1 MRDFGNRNQ
10 RTERAIK
17 SRTVLLIDKDGSN
30 LGVLD
35 TLDAYRMAES
45 SGLDLVQVGEGKNG
59 IPTCKIMDLGKWKYE
74 QSKRHKASKATQQ
87 LTKEIKIRPNT
98 DDHDLEYRAKQALEF
113 IGEGDR
119 VKIVVRFKGR
129 EKNHM
134 TETGRDV
141 LERFVKLLDET
152 KYKVEKAAEIGD
164 KDISIMLVPAK

>member
-1 MRDFGNRNQ
+1 MRDFDNRSQ
-10 RTERAIK
+10 KIERTIK

-35 TLDAYRMAES
+35 TNDAYRMAES
-45 SGLDLVQVGEGKNG
+45 SGLDLVQVGEGKSG

-74 QSKRHKASKATQQ
+74 QSKKHRASKTTQQ

-98 DDHDLEYRAKQALEF
+98 DNHDLEYRAKQTLEF
-113 IGEGDR
+113 IGEGNR

-141 LERFVKLLDET
+141 LEKFIKLLDET
-152 KYKVEKAAEIGD
+152 KYKVEKAAEVNE
-164 KDISIMLVPAK
+164 KDISIVLIPAK